1 MDIEHLNKTQ
11 IVLLTLLVSFVTSI
25 ATGIATVSLIEK
37 APADV
42 TRVISRIIEQPIETI
57 VPGEKQ
63 VVTQTVVVQ
72 ESDLI
77 ARAIASLRPSVVRIY
92 QKDRF
97 DDAFIAMGVIV
108 DAQGTI
114 LTDANTVKEK
124 KQYSVALDDGTQF
137 SVTAGTASEGL
148 VSLTPVLAQE
158 AATPTFVPATQTVF
172 ANLVLGQTVV
182 ALGGSGELFSIA
194 PGVIAEIDGP
204 APDEGGRGFVRTTI
218 TSESIFAGSPL
229 VTTKGEVI
237 GIAYPAEIGMFRAI
251 VPQTGIAE

>member
-25 ATGIATVSLIEK
+25 ATGIATVALMEE

-57 VPGEKQ
+57 IPGTKE

-77 ARAIASLRPSVVRIY
+77 ARAISSLRPSVARIY
-92 QKDRF
+92 QENRSENL
-97 DDAFIAMGVIV
+97 FIAFGIVI
-108 DAQGTI
+108 DAQGTV

-124 KQYSVALDDGTQF
+124 KSYIVALDDGTQF
-137 SVTAGTASEGL
+137 SAKAGAASEGL
-148 VSLTPVLAQE
+148 VSLTPDFEQG
-158 AATPTFVPATQTVF
+158 AAVSGFSPATQTVF

-194 PGVIAEIDGP
+194 PGVIAEINGP
-204 APDEGGRGFVRTTI
+204 APDKGGRGFVRTTI
-218 TSESIFAGSPL
+218 TSGSIIAGSPL
-229 VTTKGEVI
+229 VTTKGEVV
-237 GIAYPAEIGMFRAI
+237 GIAYPAETGMFRAI
-251 VPQTGIAE
+251 VSQTVTAE

>member
-57 VPGEKQ
+57 IPGTKE

-77 ARAIASLRPSVVRIY
+77 AKAVSSLRPSVVRIY
-92 QKDRF
+92 QDGRS
-97 DDAFIAMGVIV
+97 DDDFIALGIII

-124 KQYSVALDDGTQF
+124 KQYTVALDDGTQF
-137 SVTAGTASEGL
+137 NATAGIASGGL
-148 VSLTPVLAQE
+148 VPLIPALAQGDVI
-158 AATPTFVPATQTVF
+158 PTFSPATQTVF

-194 PGVIAEIDGP
+194 PGVIAEIESP
-204 APDEGGRGFVRTTI
+204 TPDKEDRGFVRTTI
-218 TSESIFAGSPL
+218 TSGSIIAGSPL

-237 GIAYPAEIGMFRAI
+237 GIAYPTETGVFRAI
-251 VPQTGIAE
+251 VSQTSIAE